1 MGSSDSLSCECGQVL
16 FDVGNRKPGETL
28 TCPWCSK
35 EYRYLGGT
43 KVERIGGS
51 KSKSK
56 EKDTK
61 PKPVS
66 KESASKIS
74 ASKISVRKE
83 SARKESDDDEPK
95 KIVLEGDEQVLTN
108 FDKETV
114 KMKAFS
120 ARKKAAGKTGEEGD
134 SAAPRKKGG
143 NFGDAPGGVFPM
155 LGFMAGFSALA
166 FVALGALFPENH
178 QHKRTTPWGDPLSL
192 KSPWP
197 ELIAMILGQVFGF
210 IGWSLYVYR
219 LHVRQKA
226 AAAEAAANPEPEKKA
241 DKSTTSSSNKISV
254 RKKSTST
261 RESKRGRK
269 RDDDDD
275 DSDDEDEHESE
286 R

>member
-16 FDVGNRKPGETL
+16 FDVANRKPGETL

-51 KSKSK
+51 KSKSR
-56 EKDTK
+56 EKDAKAK
-61 PKPVS
+61 PPS

-74 ASKISVRKE
+74 ASKVAVRRKE
-83 SARKESDDDEPK
+83 SGDEPK
-95 KIVLEGDEQVLTN
+95 NIVLEGEEQVLTN
-108 FDKETV
+108 FDKETA
-114 KMKAFS
+114 KTKAFS
-120 ARKKAAGKTGEEGD
+120 ARKKAAGKPGEDGE

-178 QHKRTTPWGDPLSL
+178 QHKRSTPWGEPLSL

-210 IGWSLYVYR
+210 FGWCLYVYR
-219 LHVRQKA
+219 LHTRQKA
-226 AAAEAAANPEPEKKA
+226 AKAEAAANPEPEKKA
-241 DKSTTSSSNKISV
+241 DKSTTSSSERISV

-261 RESKRGRK
+261 RETK
-269 RDDDDD
+269 RDRKSARDENDDDGGD
-275 DSDDEDEHESE
+275 VDEDEHESE